1 MTRYPT
7 FFLLFLLSLHL
18 TLSLQACQKGYYFS
32 TDTVVPQCVPQDAL
46 TAHIRATPNDYL
58 FTVTFEGGQSP
69 FTGINDFISNVQVAL
84 ASKSEAISAS
94 SIGYHGYALEKD
106 MSIIQL
112 QLDETTIPYKTTM
125 GLKFNDFTT
134 DDSRPSYIK
143 NQIITLEL
151 LTTTKDTVE
160 KKNLIDIFSKVDYIL
175 EITWTA
181 AAIFNP
187 YWILYMDGKFFRESF
202 DMYKRVNVQHEPFV
216 NSFFKSNDRSISGVR
231 VPNVFGI
238 YLLGNDFS
246 SEWTQNPP
254 TQIGFKN
261 VNPDRVEDLAVVVD
275 NKVHQFGYWPLF
287 LDNFGSELTVI
298 GGLALIALV
307 LEGLAKILRLHYKRP
322 DPESSSYS
330 VIKFLRRAI
339 WTFLMLSVLGS
350 FQSLSYYTAVQIAAF
365 FSERTSNN
373 KLSFYIG
380 IPVFAVCALGV
391 TIAISALSKMKVA
404 KYEAM
409 LSPSLSRDEPQ
420 PKRLGLF
427 SSLMSFYKP
436 YRLFYPLM
444 LLIAVFRGAIFG
456 AITYLLADWPII
468 QTAVLL
474 GCNVFIFTLVLALR
488 PFRRT
493 TYTVFKVLYE
503 SVVCGML
510 GLLLALA
517 ILDNQN
523 IFNSKVRE
531 VIGIAILILW
541 ILIPAMTILFAF
553 VGVIQYVAQ
562 LMRPSEVPV
571 SLKNLSHKAIHFQP
585 VADKSNV
592 GSPYIAEDPNKRLIM
607 SKNAKKISPTDDIE
621 SARDIESKVFNV
633 QDEEYAKEK
642 DNYPTSNQYRS
653 ANTLAT
659 LTQLKEENQNLSG
672 VPHRHPVI
680 SNLLSKRYKKPH
692 EAIIDHS
699 SSHEVSAHP
708 EYTNN
713 PSIELNFSNK
723 PTNGRK
729 RGTVQPVDLKLEPG
743 SLKAIDEQGFR
754 EYNSPK
760 NE

>member
-1 MTRYPT
+1 MTPYKIL
-7 FFLLFLLSLHL
+7 FSLLLLSLHL
-18 TLSLQACQKGYYFS
+18 TLSLQACQKGYYYS
-32 TDTVVPQCVPQDAL
+32 TDSVVPQCVPQGAL
-46 TAHIRATPNDYL
+46 NAHIRATPNDYL

-69 FTGINDFISNVQVAL
+69 FTSINDFINNVQVGL
-84 ASKSEAISAS
+84 SSKSEALSAS
-94 SIGYHGYALEKD
+94 SIAYHGYALKQD

-112 QLDETTIPYKTTM
+112 QLDETTIPYKTKM

-143 NQIITLEL
+143 NPIITLDL
-151 LTTTKDTVE
+151 LTTAEDTTE
-160 KKNLIDIFSKVDYIL
+160 KKNLIDIFSKIDYIM

-181 AAIFNP
+181 ASIFNP

-238 YLLGNDFS
+238 YIFDNAFS

-254 TQIGFKN
+254 TQIAFKD
-261 VNPDRVEDLAVVVD
+261 VNPERVEDLQVVVD
-275 NKVHQFGYWPLF
+275 NKVHQFSYWPLF
-287 LDNFGSELTVI
+287 LDNFGAELTVI
-298 GGLALIALV
+298 GGLAVIGFV

-322 DPESSSYS
+322 DPESASYS
-330 VIKFLRRAI
+330 VIKFLRRAV
-339 WTFLMLSVLGS
+339 WTFLILSILGS

-373 KLSFYIG
+373 KISFYVG

-391 TIAISALSKMKVA
+391 TIAISALSKMKVS

-409 LSPSLSRDEPQ
+409 LSPSLSRDETP

-427 SSLMSFYKP
+427 SSIMSFYKP
-436 YRLFYPLM
+436 YRLFYPLF
-444 LLIAVFRGAIFG
+444 LLIAVFRGAIF
-456 AITYLLADWPII
+456 AAVTYILADWPIV

-493 TYTVFKVLYE
+493 TYTVFKVVYE
-503 SVVCGML
+503 AVVCGML

-531 VIGIAILILW
+531 IIGIAILVLW
-541 ILIPAMTILFAF
+541 VLIPALTILFAF
-553 VGVIQYVAQ
+553 VGVIQFVAQ
-562 LMRPSEVPV
+562 FMKPSEVPV
-571 SLKNLSHKAIHFQP
+571 SVKNISHKAIAFQP

-607 SKNAKKISPTDDIE
+607 NRNAKKISPTDDIE

-642 DNYPTSNQYRS
+642 ENYPTSNQYRS

-659 LTQLKEENQNLSG
+659 LTQLKEENQNTTSG
-672 VPHRHPVI
+672 VPQRHPVI

-708 EYTNN
+708 EYTNH
-713 PSIELNFSNK
+713 SIELNF
-723 PTNGRK
+723 TNGRK
-729 RGTVQPVDLKLEPG
+729 KASVQPVDLRLEPG
-743 SLKAIDEQGFR
+743 SLKGIDEQGFR
-754 EYNSPK
+754 EFNSPK